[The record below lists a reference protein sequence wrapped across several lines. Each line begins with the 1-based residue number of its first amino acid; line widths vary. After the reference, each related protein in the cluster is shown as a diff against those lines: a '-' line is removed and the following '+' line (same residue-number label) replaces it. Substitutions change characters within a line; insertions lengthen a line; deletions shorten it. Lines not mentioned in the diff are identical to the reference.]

1 MDFSDPIKTKKVF
14 VVFLVL
20 TIVFFLGAGTLGY
33 LYYQKANAYK
43 TLEAEK
49 NQLAVQTQGSQ
60 SDFEKLKKENEDL
73 KKQVADWDEKAA
85 QAKTYTAVL
94 DYVTGLVEKHNG
106 FDNWTEAEF
115 QQGRKLAQ
123 TTGNS
128 SFVAEIDWL
137 WQHKEVDQM
146 TRMVR
151 FMNAIVSGVNGS
163 LD

>member
-60 SDFEKLKKENEDL
+60 SDFEKLKKRE
-73 KKQVADWDEKAA
+73 
-85 QAKTYTAVL
+85 
-94 DYVTGLVEKHNG
+94 
-106 FDNWTEAEF
+106 
-115 QQGRKLAQ
+115 
-123 TTGNS
+123 
-128 SFVAEIDWL
+128 
-137 WQHKEVDQM
+137 
-146 TRMVR
+146 
-151 FMNAIVSGVNGS
+151 
-163 LD
+163 